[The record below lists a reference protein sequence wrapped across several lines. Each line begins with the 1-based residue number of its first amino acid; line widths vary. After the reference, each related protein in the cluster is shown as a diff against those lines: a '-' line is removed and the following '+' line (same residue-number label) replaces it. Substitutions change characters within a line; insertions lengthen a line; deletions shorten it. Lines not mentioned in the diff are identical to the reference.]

1 MGDVKNTLVVSV
13 VSHGHGEMVQKL
25 LYQLAALEESG
36 LLRVVLTQNIKESLP
51 DAPAS
56 GWPFIFEVRSNSTP
70 KGFSANH
77 NAALIGAEEDFL
89 CLMNPDVDLLQNNPF
104 PPLMRVLERPGVGLA
119 YPLQI
124 DDQGSLQDSE
134 REVPTIFSL
143 YQRYFCSRVESRPEW
158 VNAAFWI
165 VKREAWLRLC
175 GLDARFFMYCEDV
188 DFCLRLRL
196 KGWKLARSN
205 TVVRHQAHRD
215 SHRKLKYTFWHVC
228 ALVRLW
234 SRPVFWR
241 AKWKI
246 NQLSVDELI
255 VQDK

>member
-1 MGDVKNTLVVSV
+1 MDHLKNTIVVSV
-13 VSHGHGEMVQKL
+13 VSHGHGEMIQKL
-25 LYQLAALEESG
+25 LYQLAALEEKS

-51 DAPAS
+51 DTPNS
-56 GWPFIFEVRSNSTP
+56 GWPFILEVKNNSVP

-77 NAALIGAEEDFL
+77 NAALIGADEDFF
-89 CLMNPDVDLLQNNPF
+89 CLINPDIDLLQNNPF
-104 PPLMRVLERPGVGLA
+104 PQLIFVLQSHAAGLA

-134 REVPTIFSL
+134 REIPTIFSL
-143 YQRYFCSRVESRPEW
+143 YRRYICSRIESRPEW
-158 VNAAFWI
+158 VNAAFWL
-165 VKREAWLRLC
+165 VKREAWLQLS

-228 ALVRLW
+228 ALARLW
-234 SRPVFWR
+234 ISPVFWR

-246 NQLSVDELI
+246 SQLSVDELI
-255 VQDK
+255 IKDK